1 MPRERSKSRTPKTL
15 NEIDGCRTAYAGK
28 ERSFLVR
35 GSCCE
40 ETPARSEAGL
50 EREIDTIS
58 KMARAFRKL
67 GKTRKASRSF
77 RQIEA
82 RCTQLRE
89 WIKEWGDVA
98 LRESR

>member
-1 MPRERSKSRTPKTL
+1 MPTNQQVEDAEDLL
-15 NEIDGCRTAYAGK
+15 NELMDVEPLTQEELYFWYG
-28 ERSFLVR
+28 VR
-35 GSCCE
+35 RE
-40 ETPARSEAGL
+40 DIPRLAQAGL
-50 EREIDTIS
+50 EREVDTIS
-58 KMARAFRKL
+58 KMARAFWNRKDKESIAL
-67 GKTRKASRSF
+67 V